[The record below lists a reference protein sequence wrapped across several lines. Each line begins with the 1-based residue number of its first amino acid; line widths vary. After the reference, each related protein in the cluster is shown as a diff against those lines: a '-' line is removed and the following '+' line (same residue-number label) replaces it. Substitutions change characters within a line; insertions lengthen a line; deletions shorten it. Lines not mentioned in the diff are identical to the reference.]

1 MNEVIF
7 YQGNRISPKG
17 KSTNNQIDQNKI
29 KSYFFSKDYSKLSL
43 LDNFP
48 RLHLNTDNP
57 NLVYPGCGA
66 DIFSPLLYLDKL
78 FPQINNIN
86 FIFIDN
92 EDCMDIIKNLLDDVG
107 ITFSGRRKKIKFYWN
122 NTLITLKFVH
132 NNVQKIIHK
141 YNYDI
146 YFERAFRIMKDN
158 LENYETNVVKQLNP
172 GGILISDSGFQ
183 DQNLQQIEV
192 PKILSAYNE
201 MIIGIKK

>member
-17 KSTNNQIDQNKI
+17 KNINNRIDQNKL

-48 RLHLNTDNP
+48 KLSLNTNTP
-57 NLVYPGCGA
+57 TLIYPGCGV

-78 FPQINNIN
+78 FTSINKIN
-86 FIFIDN
+86 FVFIDN

-122 NTLITLKFVH
+122 NTLITLKFL
-132 NNVQKIIHK
+132 NNYVQNIIHK
-141 YNYDI
+141 YTYDI

-158 LENYETNVVKQLNP
+158 LEGYETNVIKQLNP
-172 GGILISDSGFQ
+172 DGILISDSGFQ
-183 DQNLQQIEV
+183 AQNLQQIEV